1 MDLVLGLSITP
12 AAVRLV
18 LVEGAAGDGDTV
30 DHDVIDI
37 ATVRAAADTSDLL
50 ETLLR
55 NRVIRTARDR
65 RPHSIGVT
73 WTAEAATDGSRLLE
87 ALAAA
92 GFEDFLAV
100 SEWDAAEA
108 LTVGIADLAGT
119 DDVGVCIVEADA
131 AVVAVANSQG
141 TLVDRI
147 DRRAQNGDTA
157 ALVGTLVPMVGR
169 PEAVFVFGSAP
180 DVTEMLSMLR
190 AAIASPVMSAA
201 EADLALAKGAALA
214 AARVLAAWEL
224 LGSQP
229 PATAEVAGDDAP
241 ARAGARRI
249 PSKVAA
255 LASVLAAA
263 VLTFVV
269 SLSVALGL
277 HLTPPSDE
285 PEVASAAGQPA
296 QPAKLPAEIVPAP
309 THFGAVHSD
318 PIAPPPEAAPP
329 VPEKTAPV
337 VEEPEVMAVEPPP
350 VYGPVEPVPA
360 APEPAPVYVPPAP
373 EYVPPSPAPVY
384 VPPNTPVYQQPP
396 PPRLRD
402 RIIEKIPILN
412 RFHQPQP

>member
-50 ETLLR
+50 ETVLR
-55 NRVIRTARDR
+55 NRVIATARDH

-73 WTAEAATDGSRLLE
+73 WTAEAATEGSRLLE

-108 LTVGIADLAGT
+108 LTAGIADLTGT

-147 DRRAQNGDTA
+147 DRRAHNGDTA
-157 ALVGTLVPMVGR
+157 ALVGTLVPMLGR
-169 PEAVFVFGSAP
+169 PEAIFVFGSAH
-180 DVTEMLSMLR
+180 DVTETLSMLR
-190 AAIASPVMSAA
+190 SAIASPVVSAA

-214 AARVLAAWEL
+214 AARALAAWEL
-224 LGSQP
+224 VGTHP
-229 PATAEVAGDDAP
+229 PVTASAPGDDAP
-241 ARAGARRI
+241 APTRA
-249 PSKVAA
+249 PKVGA

-269 SLSVALGL
+269 SLSLAIGL
-277 HLTPPSDE
+277 ALTPQTQK
-285 PEVASAAGQPA
+285 PEVASAADVPA
-296 QPAKLPAEIVPAP
+296 QPAKPPAETAPAP
-309 THFGAVHSD
+309 THFGAVHSG
-318 PIAPPPEAAPP
+318 PIVAPPEAALSA
-329 VPEKTAPV
+329 PEAPPV
-337 VEEPEVMAVEPPP
+337 VEEPEAVEPAP

-360 APEPAPVYVPPAP
+360 APEPEPAYVPPTAD
-373 EYVPPSPAPVY
+373 YVPPSPAPVY
-384 VPPNTPVYQQPP
+384 VPPNTPVYQPP
-396 PPRLRD
+396 PQPRLRD

-412 RFHQPQP
+412 RFHQPQPYYP